1 MNESKINILIVD
13 DNKEFSNIL
22 NDYLGNQIDM
32 EVIGMAKDGV
42 EGLELI
48 QEKKPDLVIL
58 DIIMPRLD
66 GLGVLE
72 KLNTMNIVPKPH
84 IIVLSSVGLD
94 KVTQIALTLGVDYYV
109 IKPFEMDVFVKRIR
123 QMFNNTKY
131 INEFKN
137 SIIYRENNESKVDQL
152 EPADLLSEITDII
165 RQIGIT
171 ANMNG
176 YMYLRE
182 AISLVV
188 DDIEL
193 LSAVT
198 KELYPQIG
206 KKFNTTASRVERGI
220 RHAIEVSWIRGD
232 VEAINML
239 LGNNLRNEKSRPTNS
254 QFIAMVADK
263 LRLERTVR

>member
-1 MNESKINILIVD
+1 LNKSKINILIVD

-32 EVIGMAKDGV
+32 QVIGMAKDGV

-72 KLNTMNIVPKPH
+72 KLNTMNIDPKPH

-123 QMFNNTKY
+123 QMFNSMKY
-131 INEFKN
+131 SNEFKN
-137 SIIYRENNESKVDQL
+137 NIIYSENNESKVDQL
-152 EPADLLSEITDII
+152 ESVDLLSEITDII

-198 KELYPQIG
+198 KELYPHIG

-220 RHAIEVSWIRGD
+220 RHAIEVAWTKGD
-232 VEAINML
+232 VEAINTL